1 MSVDDEK
8 WGEVETLLEADMPHL
23 ENEVAALY
31 DEIEYF
37 AEVAGALDSSGRGDD
52 SDYFRELAVD
62 RYESFVGAVQLKK
75 NADGY
80 NF

>member
-1 MSVDDEK
+1 MTVDEED

-37 AEVAGALDSSGRGDD
+37 AEVAGALDSSGRSDD
-52 SDYFRELAVD
+52 SEYFRELALD
-62 RYESFVGAVQLKK
+62 RYESFVNVIQLKK
-75 NADGY
+75 TGDDY
-80 NF
+80 DF